1 MAEDSDK
8 IFNIL
13 FEGDEVTWQSIL
25 HDLVKSGEID
35 PWDVDVSI
43 LSTKYL
49 EMLAKLK
56 ETDFRVSG
64 KVVLAAAILLKIKS
78 NTLMGEEMTHFEN
91 LLRQPEESEL
101 LDDYLDPMDLNEQL
115 AALERNKEK
124 PKLIPR
130 TPQPRERKVTIFDLI
145 DALQHTLEYRKR
157 KVSRVVAVTPE
168 VKAPE
173 HTRDITEIIREVFGN
188 IKQHFRENK
197 KEIIS
202 FDELSPSQSK
212 EDKIMTF
219 VPLLH
224 LTNQR
229 KIDIEQ
235 EQHLAPIFVKIL
247 KENTENKEHADN

>member
-1 MAEDSDK
+1 MVEKSDK
-8 IFNIL
+8 IFSIL
-13 FEGDEVTWQSIL
+13 MEGDEVTWQSII

-35 PWDVDVSI
+35 PWDVDI
-43 LSTKYL
+43 GLLSTKFL
-49 EMLAKLK
+49 ELLTKLK
-56 ETDFRVSG
+56 KMDFRISG

-78 NTLMGEEMTHFEN
+78 NKLMGEEMSHFEN
-91 LLRQPEESEL
+91 LLRQPEEVEL
-101 LDDYLDPMDLNEQL
+101 LDEYLEPADLNEQL

-145 DALQHTLEYRKR
+145 DALQHTLEFRKK
-157 KVSRVVAVTPE
+157 KVTREVVEAPE

-173 HTRDITEIIREVFGN
+173 HTRDITEIIREVFSN
-188 IKQHFRENK
+188 IKQHVREHK
-197 KEIIS
+197 EEIIH
-202 FDELSPSQSK
+202 FDKLTPSQSK
-212 EDKIMTF
+212 EDQIMTF

-235 EQHLAPIFVKIL
+235 EKHLAPIYIKML
-247 KENTENKEHADN
+247 KEKKSADDENE

>member
-1 MAEDSDK
+1 MAENSDK

-13 FEGDEVTWQSIL
+13 FEGDEVTWQSIIQ
-25 HDLVKSGEID
+25 DLVKSGEID
-35 PWDVDVSI
+35 PWNVDIGI

-49 EMLAKLK
+49 EMLSKLK
-56 ETDFRVSG
+56 KMDFRISG

-78 NTLMGEEMTHFEN
+78 NRLMGEEMSHFEN
-91 LLRQPEESEL
+91 LLRQPEEVEM
-101 LDDYLDPMDLNEQL
+101 LDDYLEPADLNEQL
-115 AALERNKEK
+115 AALEKNKEK

-157 KVSRVVAVTPE
+157 KVSRVVAVAPE

-173 HTRDITEIIREVFGN
+173 HTRDITEIIREVFGT
-188 IKQHFRENK
+188 IKQHFRDNK
-197 KEIIS
+197 KEKVN
-202 FDELSPSQSK
+202 FEELAPSESK
-212 EDKIMTF
+212 EDKILTF
-219 VPLLH
+219 IPLLH

-235 EQHLAPIFVKIL
+235 EQHLGPIYVKML
-247 KENTENKEHADN
+247 KEKKEAEINDSS